1 MTPRATRAFAF
12 ALLALAAFAARVA
25 DAAVTYVK
33 PNWAPVSEWSP
44 AAERSTAAA
53 LHSSAMSAYA
63 TALDNDPRVKPCV
76 YC

>member
-1 MTPRATRAFAF
+1 MTPRATLAF
-12 ALLALAAFAARVA
+12 ALLALAALARNV

-33 PNWAPVSEWSP
+33 PNWATVSEWSP
-44 AAERSTAAA
+44 AADRSAAAA